1 VDVKVNTTPIAL
13 LYVED
18 DRIDQLAF
26 FNLVEQVQL
35 DYQYRI
41 ANSVAEA
48 RDLLQTEPFD
58 VIISDFQLGDGT
70 ALDILAFQNN
80 IPLIVATGAGNE
92 MVAVQA
98 MKAGAYDYLSK
109 DSEQHYLELLP
120 IVVENVVA
128 RRLAERESIEL
139 MRERIRRETLQA
151 FIRDASHDLRT
162 PLTTLKTSLY
172 LLTRY
177 VQQLLPLMASP
188 DVSPSEVYA
197 TVIKVDDRCKLLVE
211 QEARLE
217 YIITDMLEMVRVD
230 NLDRIELQPC
240 EFNYLIA
247 SILQAH
253 QIRAEQNQQM
263 LKFTPHPQGLWVL
276 ADQNEMAVI
285 LYQLLKNALDYTPKS
300 GLVNV
305 CIFVTGDEEA
315 VLSISDNGV
324 GIAPEELSQIFN
336 RFYRADSSRA
346 TPQAGSGL
354 GLPIVKQLVELHH
367 GRIEV
372 ESTVGEGSTFRVFLP
387 LWRV

>member
-1 VDVKVNTTPIAL
+1 MVKSTPIAL

-26 FNLVEQVQL
+26 LNLVEQVQL

-253 QIRAEQNQQM
+253 QIRAEQNQQT

-372 ESTVGEGSTFRVFLP
+372 ESTVGAGSTFRVFLP

>member
-1 VDVKVNTTPIAL
+1 MVKSTPIAL

-26 FNLVEQVQL
+26 LNLVEQVQL

-253 QIRAEQNQQM
+253 QIRAEQNQQT